1 MFNQNEFVYGI
12 AVSSSSLLFAMAVL
26 AGFLLLAILVSLM
39 RIYKKA
45 GKPSISAIIPIWSQ
59 IVLFQI
65 VDKPWWYLFLLLIPI
80 ANIVIL
86 IQAYILL
93 AKKFG
98 KSAGFGI
105 AMCFLPM
112 IFIPLLSFY
121 DYVGV
126 NSTDVANEEPEQ
138 IYNPFNQ
145 TEVNQVMPTA
155 PQSEESNVVLQPEI
169 KEEINVGTEP
179 IQENVNNQINV
190 VSDNVTLV
198 QNDEVVIPE
207 VSEQQNQDISSI
219 PLEMPSQSSEILTEN
234 QNVDIPVIPSV
245 DSNITTNLAGIN
257 EENNIESQ
265 VMRVENQ
272 DIQSVLN
279 TNNLEPKNVA
289 FNSTPILVEPETVN
303 LEQIETLEPLN
314 ENKVLE
320 TIIIEKEENNEV
332 IEMPEIAAKTCP
344 ACGISL
350 AEDIKFCTSCGT
362 QI

>member
-1 MFNQNEFVYGI
+1 MFNQNEFVYGFAI
-12 AVSSSSLLFAMAVL
+12 SSSSLLFAMAVL

-45 GKPSISAIIPIWSQ
+45 GKPSISAIVPIWSQ
-59 IVLFQI
+59 VVLFQI

-98 KSAGFGI
+98 KGVGFAI

-121 DYVGV
+121 DYIDE
-126 NSTDVANEEPEQ
+126 NSTNGNEVSEPV
-138 IYNPFNQ
+138 YNPFNQ
-145 TEVNQVMPTA
+145 TEVSQVMPTA
-155 PQSEESNVVLQPEI
+155 PQTEQSNTLVQSEEKKDSNTVDIPVQENINLINQDNVVNINNNDVIIPEVPIESIQESNVLSEESSVDAP
-169 KEEINVGTEP
+169 
-179 IQENVNNQINV
+179 
-190 VSDNVTLV
+190 
-198 QNDEVVIPE
+198 VIPE
-207 VSEQQNQDISSI
+207 V
-219 PLEMPSQSSEILTEN
+219 MPKDN
-234 QNVDIPVIPSV
+234 
-245 DSNITTNLAGIN
+245 SNIDVVSDEKAITNTETKEIIVGDSKI
-257 EENNIESQ
+257 
-265 VMRVENQ
+265 Q
-272 DIQSVLN
+272 DIQTVLN

-289 FNSTPILVEPETVN
+289 FNSTPIIPNTV
-303 LEQIETLEPLN
+303 LEQVETLDTLS

-320 TIIIEKEENNEV
+320 TTVIEKEEENRED

-362 QI
+362 QL

>member
-59 IVLFQI
+59 VVLFQI

-126 NSTDVANEEPEQ
+126 NSTDAANEEPEQ

-155 PQSEESNVVLQPEI
+155 PQSEESNVVIQPEV
-169 KEEINVGTEP
+169 KEEINITNDS
-179 IQENVNNQINV
+179 IQENLNTHVN
-190 VSDNVTLV
+190 DNVDIV
-198 QNDEVVIPE
+198 QNDVPVIPE
-207 VSEQQNQDISSI
+207 MPVQPNQEISSI

-234 QNVDIPVIPSV
+234 QNADIPVIPSV
-245 DSNITTNLAGIN
+245 DSNLAGVN

-320 TIIIEKEENNEV
+320 TIVIEKEENNEV

>member
-59 IVLFQI
+59 VVLFQI

-86 IQAYILL
+86 IQVYILL

-98 KSAGFGI
+98 KGAGFGI

-126 NSTDVANEEPEQ
+126 NSTDTANEEPEQ

-145 TEVNQVMPTA
+145 TEVNQVMPAA
-155 PQSEESNVVLQPEI
+155 PQSVESNVVLQPEI
-169 KEEINVGTEP
+169 KEEINVGAEP
-179 IQENVNNQINV
+179 IQENVNDQINV

-207 VSEQQNQDISSI
+207 VSEQQNQEISSI
-219 PLEMPSQSSEILTEN
+219 PIEIPTQASEVLSEN
-234 QNVDIPVIPSV
+234 QNMDIPIIPSV
-245 DSNITTNLAGIN
+245 DSNITANVVVN
-257 EENNIESQ
+257 EEINKLSQ
-265 VMRVENQ
+265 VNPIENQ

-289 FNSTPILVEPETVN
+289 FNSTPIIAESEN
-303 LEQIETLEPLN
+303 INFEQIETLGPLN

-320 TIIIEKEENNEV
+320 TTVIEKEENNEV

-350 AEDIKFCTSCGT
+350 ADDIKFCTSCGT
-362 QI
+362 QL

>member
-1 MFNQNEFVYGI
+1 MFNQSEFVYGI

-26 AGFLLLAILVSLM
+26 TGFLLLAILVSLM

-59 IVLFQI
+59 VVLFQI

-98 KSAGFGI
+98 KGVGFGI

-121 DYVGV
+121 DYVGL
-126 NSTDVANEEPEQ
+126 NSTDAANEESEQ

-145 TEVNQVMPTA
+145 TEVNQVMPAA
-155 PQSEESNVVLQPEI
+155 PHGEESNLVVQPEV
-169 KEEINVGTEP
+169 KENIYVANDP
-179 IQENVNNQINV
+179 IQENLNTQVDVVN
-190 VSDNVTLV
+190 DNVAIV
-198 QNDEVVIPE
+198 QNDVPVIQE
-207 VSEQQNQDISSI
+207 I
-219 PLEMPSQSSEILTEN
+219 PVQPSQEISNIQLEIPSQPNEVLLEN
-234 QNVDIPVIPSV
+234 QNMDIPVIPNV
-245 DSNITTNLAGIN
+245 DLNINANVVVN
-257 EENNIESQ
+257 EEINKESQ
-265 VMRVENQ
+265 VMPGENQ

-289 FNSTPILVEPETVN
+289 FNSTPIVVEPETGN

-320 TIIIEKEENNEV
+320 TTVIENNEV

-362 QI
+362 QL